1 MNWTVT
7 DIVLMAV
14 VVFVVV
20 GFFVFVITKKQS
32 SKERNPKA

>member
-7 DIVLMAV
+7 DIVLMAI

-20 GFFVFVITKKQS
+20 GFFAFVITKKQS
-32 SKERNPKA
+32 TRERNSRV